1 MLEKYWFSNYA
12 YSVLPEYIK
21 WSILILLCTYIHVCL
36 VYVNIRVKF
45 KGWFTFNAK
54 VSFGVVFQG
63 YVGHTRAS
71 FHGTHDTNLFV
82 HQQKFTITSG
92 ILLLSLLLVKLLLKW
107 HDCSKTVHTQL

>member
-1 MLEKYWFSNYA
+1 M
-12 YSVLPEYIK
+12 
-21 WSILILLCTYIHVCL
+21 CL

-63 YVGHTRAS
+63 YIGHTRAS

-82 HQQKFTITSG
+82 HQQTFTITSG
-92 ILLLSLLLVKLLLKW
+92 ILLLLSLLLVKLLLKW

>member
-1 MLEKYWFSNYA
+1 MLEKYWFSDYA

-21 WSILILLCTYIHVCL
+21 WSILILLCAYIHVCL

-63 YVGHTRAS
+63 YIGHTRAS

-82 HQQKFTITSG
+82 HQQTFTITSG
-92 ILLLSLLLVKLLLKW
+92 LLL
-107 HDCSKTVHTQL
+107 